1 MPRSPASRAPL
12 SLPPV
17 SLPPVARPATGREP
31 PSRDAVAREPLP
43 APAVA
48 VASTRRF
55 SRPAPKHVALIIESQ
70 VMPRRNMLTGVA
82 RYIQEHEPWAI
93 YLKPFGVEKSLE
105 RWLNEWRGDG
115 IIAAVNDPSTYVITD
130 RGIPVVDVVG
140 VLRRDD
146 VPLVRTNDRA
156 VGRLGAEHL
165 LERGFRNFG
174 FCEYADLEWSYNR
187 RVGFVQTIEDRGCT
201 ADVHVLPLPWGEGGP
216 QEYEQQQSDL
226 ANWLKRLPKPVGIM
240 ATNDLT
246 GQRLL
251 EVCLRLG
258 IEVPDQVAVVG
269 ADNDEP
275 VCRIATPALSSVII
289 NDHMRGYEAASL
301 LDRLMRKEPTP
312 RERVLV
318 EPAGVVGRASTD
330 IMAIDDDVVAAAMR
344 FLREHACDSIGV
356 DHVVRKVSVSRSVL
370 ERRFRKVVG
379 RSINQEL
386 VRLRINR
393 AVELLTET
401 SLALKVIASRSGF
414 GTQAYMNAVFQAKV
428 GRTPGSFR

>member
-1 MPRSPASRAPL
+1 MTQRKRKPAR
-12 SLPPV
+12 
-17 SLPPVARPATGREP
+17 RPART
-31 PSRDAVAREPLP
+31 SRPAAPAAPAAREPLP

-55 SRPAPKHVALIIESQ
+55 ARPAPKHVALIIESQ
-70 VMPRRNMLTGVA
+70 VVPRRNMLTGVA
-82 RYIQEHEPWAI
+82 RYIQEHEPWSI

-105 RWLNEWRGDG
+105 RWLSDWRGDG
-115 IIAAVNDPSTYVITD
+115 IIAAVNDPNSYVVTG

-140 VLRRDD
+140 VLRRED
-146 VPLVRTNDRA
+146 VPLVRTNDRS

-165 LERGFRNFG
+165 LERGFRHFG
-174 FCEYADLEWSYNR
+174 FIEYADLEWSINR
-187 RVGFVQTIEDRGCT
+187 RIGFKQSCEERGCT
-201 ADVHVLPLPWGEGGP
+201 VDVHVLPLPAGEGGP
-216 QEYEQQQSDL
+216 REYEIQQAGL
-226 ANWLKRLPKPVGIM
+226 ADWLRRLPKPVGVM

-246 GQRLL
+246 GQRIL

-275 VCRIATPALSSVII
+275 MCRIAMPALSSVII

-301 LDRLMRKEPTP
+301 LDKLMKREPTP
-312 RERVLV
+312 KETVFV

-330 IMAIDDDVVAAAMR
+330 IMAIDDDVVVTAMR
-344 FLREHACDSIGV
+344 FLREHACDGIGV
-356 DHVVRKVSVSRSVL
+356 DQIVREVPVSRSVL

-379 RSINQEL
+379 RSMNQEL
-386 VRLRINR
+386 VRVRINR

-401 SLALKVIASRSGF
+401 SLELKVIASRAGF